1 VAMSSYGCAVSGVMF
16 STFPVSAA
24 VNYECDMPG
33 RGITLE
39 YS

>member
-1 VAMSSYGCAVSGVMF
+1 MSSYGYTASGVMF

-24 VNYECDMPG
+24 VNYECDTYG